1 MNALNN
7 LQASLLGARFAGQC
21 ACVESERE
29 KESDIMCVCVSVEEA
44 CPCDKE
50 RRKPTRDKGR
60 IWERRACVGGLKIVK
75 ESLGDRKKACA
86 WVCVRE
92 SVTLEVR
99 KRVRERRRSSTVTEL
114 QS

>member
-1 MNALNN
+1 MKKWLPCRFVAQLEVCFHAKRVAEEK
-7 LQASLLGARFAGQC
+7 ASLLGARFAGQC

-75 ESLGDRKKACA
+75 ESLGERKKACA
-86 WVCVRE
+86 CVCVR
-92 SVTLEVR
+92 VCVHACL
-99 KRVRERRRSSTVTEL
+99 
-114 QS
+114 